1 MVETCARIVVRGE
14 AAEVAYSIRVRRL
27 FTQTFRSR
35 ARRLLL
41 PALLSFHGLP
51 LLAAPGR

>member
-1 MVETCARIVVRGE
+1 M
-14 AAEVAYSIRVRRL
+14 AYSIRVSRL
-27 FTQTFRSR
+27 FTQTFRSW